1 LRDIERVE
9 YGVRSVSDAEADDPL
24 FVDAIARAMQVLS
37 AFHRTSKPLTLNEIA
52 NISGLGKSAVQRIVH
67 TLRQQGYVERDP
79 NDRGYVPGI
88 RILDHT
94 LDYLR
99 LNAIIVRA
107 LPSLLE
113 LRRDASE
120 RVDLSLRDDL
130 RLVYALRLQSKRE
143 AFFATFIGNSVP
155 LYCTSGGRAIMAQ
168 LDDDEVDEIIQ
179 RSNRR
184 KFTPRTITDPQEI
197 REKVLEARE
206 NGYALASEEVLQ
218 GEIAIGAAIRGP
230 DGRPVAA
237 LHVGG
242 SLSEWDTES
251 FSRQFAPLL
260 MAAAG
265 TINRF

>member
-1 LRDIERVE
+1 MRDVERVE
-9 YGVRSVSDAEADDPL
+9 YGVRSAPDTETDDPL
-24 FVDAIARAMQVLS
+24 FVNAIARAMQVLS
-37 AFHRTSKPLTLNEIA
+37 AFHGTSKPLTLNEIA
-52 NISGLGKSAVQRIVH
+52 KISGMGKSAVQRIVH
-67 TLRQQGYVERDP
+67 TLRQQGYIERDP

-99 LNAIIVRA
+99 LNSVIVRA

-120 RVDLSLRDDL
+120 RVDLSVRDNL

-143 AFFATFIGNSVP
+143 AFFATLIGNSVP
-155 LYCTSGGRAIMAQ
+155 LYCTSGGRAVMAQ
-168 LDDDEVDEIIQ
+168 LSDDEVNEIIQ

-197 REKVLEARE
+197 WEKVLEARE

-242 SLSEWDTES
+242 SLSEWNKETFAS
-251 FSRQFAPLL
+251 HFAPLV

-265 TINRF
+265 TINRL

>member
-1 LRDIERVE
+1 MRDIDRVE
-9 YGVRSVSDAEADDPL
+9 YGVRSVADSDEKDPL
-24 FVDAIARAMQVLS
+24 FVSAIARAMQVLS
-37 AFHRTSKPLTLNEIA
+37 AFHGASKPLTLNEMAKIT
-52 NISGLGKSAVQRIVH
+52 GMGKSTVQRIVH

-99 LNAIIVRA
+99 LNAVIVRA

-120 RVDLSLRDDL
+120 RVDLSVRDAL

-143 AFFATFIGNSVP
+143 AFFATLIGNSVP

-168 LDDDEVDEIIQ
+168 LSDDEVDDIIE

-184 KFTPRTITDPQEI
+184 KFTPRTITDPKEI
-197 REKVLEARE
+197 WEKVLEARE

-230 DGRPVAA
+230 DGMPVAA

-242 SLSEWDTES
+242 SLSEWDKES
-251 FSRQFAPLL
+251 FVRHFAPLVL
-260 MAAAG
+260 AAAG